1 MAALGAAAAGSDCR
15 WRSMLRVA
23 AAVTV
28 LVVLA
33 SAAPSASA
41 PRCTITGTP
50 GRDVLVGT
58 ARHDVICG
66 LGGNDL
72 LDGGLGNDVLDGGAG
87 SDVLLG
93 GPGNDL
99 LRAWDGTRDR
109 IDGGPGRDHAWVDPS
124 VDRVSR
130 VEKYS

>member
-1 MAALGAAAAGSDCR
+1 MRLLAATTALAAL
-15 WRSMLRVA
+15 VF
-23 AAVTV
+23 
-28 LVVLA
+28 
-33 SAAPSASA
+33 AAPSSSA
-41 PRCTITGTP
+41 PR

-58 ARHDVICG
+58 AGHDVLCG

-72 LDGGLGNDVLDGGAG
+72 LDGGLGNDVLVGAPGADSLEGDAG

-93 GPGNDL
+93 RKGNDL

-109 IDGGPGRDHAWVDPS
+109 VDGGPVRERAWVDPS

-130 VEKYS
+130 VERYR

>member
-1 MAALGAAAAGSDCR
+1 MRRL
-15 WRSMLRVA
+15 

-28 LVVLA
+28 LLVLA
-33 SAAPSASA
+33 SASPSSGS

-58 ARHDVICG
+58 AGHDVICG

-72 LDGGLGNDVLDGGAG
+72 LDGGLGNDVLIGGAGNDSLEGGAG

-99 LRAWDGTRDR
+99 LRAWDGTRDHV
-109 IDGGPGRDHAWVDPS
+109 DGGPGRDRAWVDPHL
-124 VDRVSR
+124 DHVSH
-130 VEKYS
+130 VERYG